1 MTQILLPVRRQPL
14 IPSDDVLADLL
25 ADGMVEIPL
34 LGEVAAGLPIEAW
47 EQQELV
53 LVPRALSRKDTFAL
67 RVKGNSMIEMNIQDG
82 DLVVIE
88 RTQTAANGETAVVR
102 INQETVTLKKLYV
115 QKDGVCLMPANS
127 EMEPI
132 WLDNADVEVVGILRG
147 VIRDQV

>member
-1 MTQILLPVRRQPL
+1 MTTILLPIRREPTVAEGDELQAL
-14 IPSDDVLADLL
+14 LDD
-25 ADGMVEIPL
+25 MVEIPL
-34 LGEVAAGLPIEAW
+34 LGSVAAGQPIEAW

-53 LVPRALSRKDTFAL
+53 LVPRAMQRKDTFAL

-88 RTQTAANGETAVVR
+88 RTQHAANGETAVVR

-115 QKDGVCLMPANS
+115 QPDVVCLMPANS

-132 WLDNADVEVVGILRG
+132 WLDNDDVEVVGILRG
-147 VIRDQV
+147 VIRDQI

>member
-1 MTQILLPVRRQPL
+1 MTEILLPVRRQPL
-14 IPSDDVLADLL
+14 APSDDELAHLM

-102 INQETVTLKKLYV
+102 VNQETVTLKKLYV

>member
-1 MTQILLPVRRQPL
+1 MTTILLPIRREPTL
-14 IPSDDVLADLL
+14 TEGDELEALL
-25 ADGMVEIPL
+25 SEGMVEIPL
-34 LGEVAAGLPIEAW
+34 LGEVAAGQPIEAW

-53 LVPRALSRKDTFAL
+53 LVPKALQRKDTFAL
-67 RVKGNSMIEMNIQDG
+67 RVKGDSMIEMNIQNG

-115 QKDGVCLMPANS
+115 QADGVCLMPANS
-127 EMEPI
+127 SMEPI

-147 VIRDQV
+147 VIRDQI

>member
-1 MTQILLPVRRQPL
+1 MTTILLPIRREPTL
-14 IPSDDVLADLL
+14 TEGDELEALL
-25 ADGMVEIPL
+25 SEGMVEIPL
-34 LGEVAAGLPIEAW
+34 LGEVAAGQPIEAW

-53 LVPRALSRKDTFAL
+53 LVPKALQRKDTFAL
-67 RVKGNSMIEMNIQDG
+67 RVKGDSMIEMNIQNG

-115 QKDGVCLMPANS
+115 QADGVCLMPANS

-132 WLDNADVEVVGILRG
+132 WLDNEDVEVVGILRG
-147 VIRDQV
+147 VIRDQI

>member
-1 MTQILLPVRRQPL
+1 MTTILLPIRREPTL
-14 IPSDDVLADLL
+14 TEGDELEALL
-25 ADGMVEIPL
+25 SEGMVEIPL
-34 LGEVAAGLPIEAW
+34 LGEVAAGQPIEAW

-53 LVPRALSRKDTFAL
+53 LVPKALQRKDTFAL
-67 RVKGNSMIEMNIQDG
+67 RVKGDSMIEMNIQNG

-115 QKDGVCLMPANS
+115 QAGGVCLMPANS

-132 WLDNADVEVVGILRG
+132 WLDNEDVEVVGILRG
-147 VIRDQV
+147 VIRDQI

>member
-1 MTQILLPVRRQPL
+1 MTTILLPIRREPTPAVGDEL
-14 IPSDDVLADLL
+14 DALL
-25 ADGMVEIPL
+25 NEGFVEIPL

-53 LVPRALSRKDTFAL
+53 LVPKALQRKDTFAL

-115 QKDGVCLMPANS
+115 QSDGVCLMPANS

-132 WLDNADVEVVGILRG
+132 WLDNEDVEVVGILRG
-147 VIRDQV
+147 VIRDQI

>member
-1 MTQILLPVRRQPL
+1 MTTILLPIRREPT
-14 IPSDDVLADLL
+14 LAEGDELEALL
-25 ADGMVEIPL
+25 SEGMVEIPL
-34 LGEVAAGLPIEAW
+34 LGEVAAGQPIEAW

-53 LVPRALSRKDTFAL
+53 LVPRALQRKDTFAL

-115 QKDGVCLMPANS
+115 QADGVCLMPANS

-132 WLDNADVEVVGILRG
+132 WLDNEDVEVVGILRG
-147 VIRDQV
+147 VIRDQI